1 MKINVKRML
10 FGLVL
15 PVIIVLLKPTML
27 TFEQTIVLATLV
39 MTITFWVNNAI
50 HKSITSIIA
59 LVLFYAFGH
68 PPVLKLLQ
76 FPFSENFLLIVFSFV
91 FSQGIANTGLAEVII
106 EPLIIKYAKSGIT
119 LLGVIMC
126 LALIMIFV
134 IPQPFSRVIILSHI
148 FYQYYK
154 KLSLSKQTQSILMF
168 AVFLFSMFVNMTL
181 IRGDII
187 LNNAL
192 IGMSGLT
199 ISEGTWIKYMT
210 LPALLFSIVGLLTF
224 CLVFKNALDEYK
236 LAANTIVHKATLKLT
251 NVQKRELIIILMMLL
266 AWATEDLH
274 GFSGTYTVILST
286 LIMFLL
292 KMLKSKDFKSVNIH
306 LLIFLTAA
314 FSIGPVMTYS
324 GLASTIFSKFIPIF
338 PNTYS
343 TYYALIV
350 ILVTVFLHMILGS
363 NVTTMSVVIPGLMT
377 ISKGIVDPVNIMFL
391 IFVAICGHFILPF
404 HNVILLLGNGNGYY
418 DNSPVIKYGII
429 LLPIML
435 FFGLFIFSPWWQW
448 LV

>member
-1 MKINVKRML
+1 MKIDVKKVL
-10 FGLVL
+10 FGLIL
-15 PVIIVLLKPTML
+15 PVIIILLRPAML

-50 HKSITSIIA
+50 HKSITSVIA
-59 LVLFYAFGH
+59 LILFYLFGH

-76 FPFSENFLLIVFSFV
+76 FPLSENFLLIVFSFL

-106 EPLIIKYAKSGIT
+106 EPLIIKYAKSGIR
-119 LLGVIMC
+119 LLGVIMG
-126 LALIMIFV
+126 LAFVMIFV

-154 KLSLSKQTQSILMF
+154 KFSLSKQTQSILMF
-168 AVFLFSMFVNMTL
+168 AVFLFSMFINMSL

-192 IGMSGLT
+192 IGMSGLDIT
-199 ISEGTWIKYMT
+199 EVTWLKYMT
-210 LPALLFSIVGLLTF
+210 LPTFIFATVGLLTF
-224 CLVFKNALDEYK
+224 ALVFKNALQEYTT
-236 LAANTIVHKATLKLT
+236 AANTVVHQAKMKLT
-251 NVQKRELIIILMMLL
+251 TVQKRELIIIVVMLVI
-266 AWATEDLH
+266 WATEDIH
-274 GFSGTYTVILST
+274 GFSGNYTVIIST
-286 LIMFLL
+286 VIMFLL
-292 KMLKSKDFKSVNIH
+292 SMLKSKDLKSVNIH

-324 GLASTIFSKFIPIF
+324 GLASVIFSKFIPIF
-338 PNTYS
+338 PKNFS
-343 TYYALIV
+343 IYYALIV
-350 ILVTVFLHMILGS
+350 LLVTVFLHMILGS

-377 ISKGIVDPVNIMFL
+377 ISQGIADPVTIMFI

-418 DNSPVIKYGII
+418 DNPPVIKYGII

-435 FFGLFIFSPWWQW
+435 IFALFVFLPWWQW
-448 LV
+448 LM

>member
-15 PVIIVLLKPTML
+15 PVIIILLKPAIL

-50 HKSITSIIA
+50 HKSITSVIA

-76 FPFSENFLLIVFSFV
+76 FPLSENFLLIVFSFV

-119 LLGVIMC
+119 LLGVIMG

-154 KLSLSKQTQSILMF
+154 KMSLSKQTQSILMF

-199 ISEGTWIKYMT
+199 VSEGTWIKYMT
-210 LPALLFSIVGLLTF
+210 LPTLLFSIVGLFTF
-224 CLVFKNALDEYK
+224 CLVFKNALGEYK
-236 LAANTIVHKATLKLT
+236 QAVNTIVHKATMKLT
-251 NVQKRELIIILMMLL
+251 NGQKRELIIILMMLL

-292 KMLKSKDFKSVNIH
+292 KMLTSKDFKSVNIH

-324 GLASTIFSKFIPIF
+324 GLALAIFSKFIPIF

-350 ILVTVFLHMILGS
+350 ILVTVFLHMLLGS

-377 ISKGIVDPVNIMFL
+377 ISEGIVDPVNIMFL
-391 IFVAICGHFILPF
+391 IFIAICGHFVLPF
-404 HNVILLLGNGNGYY
+404 HNVILLLGNGSGYY

-435 FFGLFIFSPWWQW
+435 FFGLFIFLPWWQW